1 MEKNKIW
8 IVVVCVVSI
17 IGALIRIIQGSAL
30 QAANYILLITSCA
43 MLVILIVDYIKNKKN
58 VKNNGDDKKNEN
70 KCSEE

>member
-8 IVVVCVVSI
+8 IVVVCIVSI
-17 IGALIRIIQGSAL
+17 IGSIIRIIQKSSL

-58 VKNNGDDKKNEN
+58 GKNNGDDKKNEN
-70 KCSEE
+70 KSE